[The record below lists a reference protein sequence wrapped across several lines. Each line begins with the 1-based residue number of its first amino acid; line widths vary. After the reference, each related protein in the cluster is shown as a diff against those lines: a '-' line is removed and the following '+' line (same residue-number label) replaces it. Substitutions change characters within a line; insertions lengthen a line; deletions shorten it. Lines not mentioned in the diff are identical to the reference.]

1 MRMEWWSP
9 ADVVTLS
16 LTSWEQSG
24 QGGVVNA
31 VATSPDGNWIASGSD
46 DDTVK
51 LWHAGGGTFA
61 RTLAANSPFPVT
73 ALAFSHDSTILA
85 AGYTDGSIRLW
96 NPANGALVR
105 TINLYWGGKTNNLGK
120 IASLSFSPDGQYL
133 AAGSG
138 DLYTRI
144 WKVSDGTMNQAW
156 VKNAG
161 PVQSVAYSPD
171 GTMLATGSQDKT
183 DQVLH
188 QRLGQRF
195 RGSHDLGFQ
204 RHARGLFTRWH
215 RSGCGLP
222 GRDDYFLADGQLF
235 QLQCAH

>member
-1 MRMEWWSP
+1 M
-9 ADVVTLS
+9 
-16 LTSWEQSG
+16 
-24 QGGVVNA
+24 VNA

-51 LWHAGGGTFA
+51 LWNGGSGSFA
-61 RTLAANSPFPVT
+61 RTLAANGPFPVT

-85 AGYTDGSIRLW
+85 AGYTDGSIWLW

-144 WKVSDGTMNQAW
+144 WKVSDSTMNQAW

-183 DQVLH
+183 VQVLTTSGWGNVSGAAVTLVPTS
-188 QRLGQRF
+188 R
-195 RGSHDLGFQ
+195 S
-204 RHARGLFTRWH
+204 GLFTRWH
-215 RSGCGLP
+215 RSGRGLP
-222 GRDDYFLADGQLF
+222 GRDDHILADGQFPTPLATLTNVTGLGIVSLVF
-235 QLQCAH
+235 GADGQNCSPGI